1 MRVRLNSII
10 SLVVCFMFS
19 GCSLQNS
26 VTKKV
31 EAATNENGESRFG
44 VLLMAHGGAS
54 EWNEAVISIA
64 SNTDLLSP
72 IEIAFGMADAG
83 SIERAVRRLEDRGV
97 THVGV
102 VRLFVSGKSWLDR
115 TEMILG
121 LKEGAPSKE
130 EWVAGSDKRNQMAM
144 PMGFWNIDSKLKF
157 SLSKEGLA
165 NSLEMDIVLKDRV
178 ASLSKKPKKETVIV
192 IAHGTGDDNE
202 NADWIR
208 LITERTRLAQAEL
221 GINQIKVFSLRE
233 DWMEKRSESKRVIR
247 DFIKTT
253 QDDGNDVIV
262 IPYRVQGFGPYRQ
275 VLQNLSFRSNG
286 VGLLP
291 HPNVGK
297 WITNQAN
304 MLKSSLLGMPL

>member
-1 MRVRLNSII
+1 MRMRLNLII
-10 SLVVCFMFS
+10 LPVACFLFS
-19 GCSLQNS
+19 GCSLQLS
-26 VTKKV
+26 VTNGV

-54 EWNEAVISIA
+54 EWNEAVISAA
-64 SNTDLLSP
+64 SDTGLLSP
-72 IEIAFGMADAG
+72 LEIAFGMADAG
-83 SIERAVRRLEDRGV
+83 SIERAVARLEDRGV

-121 LKEGAPSKE
+121 LKEGAHSKE
-130 EWVAGSDKRNQMAM
+130 EWVAGSDNRNQMAM
-144 PMGFWNIDSKLKF
+144 PMGFWNINSKLKF
-157 SLSKEGLA
+157 ALSKEGLA
-165 NSLEMDIVLKDRV
+165 SSSEMDLVLKDRV
-178 ASLSKKPKKETVIV
+178 ASLSKKPNKETVIV
-192 IAHGTGDDNE
+192 IAHGTGDDDE

-208 LITERTRLAQAEL
+208 LITERTRLAQADL
-221 GINQIKVFSLRE
+221 GMNQIKVFSLRE
-233 DWMEKRSESKRVIR
+233 DWMEKRSESESVMR
-247 DFIKTT
+247 DFIEKT

-275 VLQNLSFRSNG
+275 VLQNLSYRSNG

-304 MLKSSLLGMPL
+304 MLESSLLGTPL

>member
-1 MRVRLNSII
+1 
-10 SLVVCFMFS
+10 MFS

-26 VTKKV
+26 VTKKT
-31 EAATNENGESRFG
+31 EAATNENDESRFG
-44 VLLMAHGGAS
+44 VLLMAHGGTS
-54 EWNEAVISIA
+54 EWNEAVISVA

-130 EWVAGSDKRNQMAM
+130 EWFAGSDNLNQMTI

-165 NSLEMDIVLKDRV
+165 SSLEMNIVLKDRV

-262 IPYRVQGFGPYRQ
+262 IPYRVHGFGPYRQ
-275 VLQNLSFRSNG
+275 VLQNLSFRSND

-304 MLKSSLLGMPL
+304 MLKNSLLGMPL